1 MPAWS
6 DLPGWVQSLLPIVLL
21 LIVTGLVVARL
32 PKVDLGHSPE
42 FIRRRFLNWFPLG
55 MTYAFLYMGRYN
67 LAAAKND
74 LEDLIT
80 NADFG
85 TIKFYGTVVYAI
97 SFLLNGPLTDRFGG
111 RATILAAAAGSAAAN
126 LAMGA
131 VLLLGVRENVVP
143 IFTVLYA
150 VNMYFQ
156 SFGAVSI
163 VKVNAHWFHLR
174 ERGTFGGIFGILISL
189 GLYFAYDWCAA
200 IAGLEG
206 VGTEWVFF
214 IPAIILIG
222 FFFADYLWVRDS
234 PADAG
239 MKDFETGDASWGVEE
254 KPKTVGDQLRAIAKV
269 ALMMARQPVIL
280 IIAGVEFC
288 SGFVRSALMD
298 WYAIFSTQTG
308 MRGHDFVA
316 DNWGMMQC
324 LAGILGGVV
333 AGIVSDRL
341 FQSRR
346 GPVAAMLYGILVG
359 GGVAM
364 ILALTTSP
372 VLSVTVVIMMLAI
385 IGVHGMLSG
394 AASMDFGGK
403 QNVGIVVGIID
414 GLVYMGQG
422 FQYGTLGLLVPEGE
436 AAAVPENWSAWPL
449 GLLIMS
455 VVGVGLASLIWN
467 AKPQGKSAPAH

>member
-1 MPAWS
+1 MPTWA
-6 DLPGWVQSLLPIVLL
+6 QNFLPIVLL
-21 LIVTGLVVARL
+21 LVVVAVVLARL
-32 PKVDLGHSPE
+32 PKVELGHSPA
-42 FIRRRFLNWFPLG
+42 FLQRRFLNWFPLG

-74 LEDLIT
+74 LEDLIS

-85 TIKFYGTVVYAI
+85 DIKTAGTVVYAF
-97 SFLLNGPLTDRFGG
+97 SFLLNGPLTDRLGG
-111 RATILAAAAGSAAAN
+111 RLTILAAAGGSALCNA
-126 LAMGA
+126 AMGA
-131 VLLLGVRENVVP
+131 VLLSGVEEGVVE
-143 IFTVLYA
+143 IFALLYA
-150 VNMYFQ
+150 ANMYFQ

-200 IAGLEG
+200 IAGWEG

-214 IPAIILIG
+214 IPAIILCV
-222 FFFADYLWVRDS
+222 FFAIDFVWVKDS

-239 MKDFETGDASWGVEE
+239 LTDFETGDASWGTGE
-254 KPKTVGDQLRAIAKV
+254 KPRSLGEQLKSIGTVLR
-269 ALMMARQPVIL
+269 LMLGQPVIL
-280 IIAGVEFC
+280 IIAAVEFC

-298 WYAIFSTQTG
+298 WYAIFAQQTG
-308 MRGHDFVA
+308 LRGHDFVA
-316 DNWGMMQC
+316 DHWGMMQC
-324 LAGILGGVV
+324 IAGILGGVV

-346 GPVAAMLYGILVG
+346 GPVATILFAVIALGAGAMVF
-359 GGVAM
+359 V
-364 ILALTTSP
+364 LTTSS
-372 VLSVTVVIMMLAI
+372 VLSVVVVIVMLAV

-414 GLVYMGQG
+414 GLVYLGQG
-422 FQYGTLGLLVPEGE
+422 FQYATVGHSLPEGE
-436 AAAVPENWSAWPL
+436 AAADPANWSIWPL
-449 GLLIMS
+449 SLLGI
-455 VVGVGLASLIWN
+455 GVLGVLLATRIWN
-467 AKPQGKSAPAH
+467 AKPSAKGAAAH

>member
-1 MPAWS
+1 MS
-6 DLPGWVQSLLPIVLL
+6 SLPGWAQSLLPIVLL
-21 LIVTGLVVARL
+21 LIVVGIVVARL
-32 PKVDLGHSPE
+32 PKADLGHSPE
-42 FIRRRFLNWFPLG
+42 FLRRRFLNWFPLG
-55 MTYAFLYMGRYN
+55 MTYAFLYMARYN

-74 LEDLIT
+74 LEDLIS
-80 NADFG
+80 NEDFG
-85 TIKFYGTVVYAI
+85 NIKFVGTCVYAV

-111 RATILAAAAGSAAAN
+111 RATILAAAAGSALAN
-126 LAMGA
+126 AAMGV
-131 VLLLGVRENVVP
+131 VLLSGTTQNLVP
-143 IFTVLYA
+143 IFAVLYA

-200 IAGLEG
+200 IAGWEG

-214 IPAIILIG
+214 IPSLILTA
-222 FFFADYLWVRDS
+222 FFLIDVVWVRDT

-239 MKDFETGDASWGVEE
+239 LADFETGDASWGVQE
-254 KPKTVGDQLRAIAKV
+254 KPKTLGEQLRSV
-269 ALMMARQPVIL
+269 RDVGLMMLRQPVIL

-298 WYAIFSTQTG
+298 WYAIFSVQTG

-324 LAGILGGVV
+324 LAGIMGGVV

-341 FQSRR
+341 FNSRR
-346 GPVAAMLYGILVG
+346 GPVAAMLYGVVVG
-359 GGVAM
+359 GAVAM
-364 ILALTTSP
+364 ILALTTAP
-372 VLSVTVVIMMLAI
+372 VLSVVVVIMMLAI

-414 GLVYMGQG
+414 GLVYLGQG
-422 FQYGTLGLLVPEGE
+422 FQYATLGHLVPQGDG
-436 AAAVPENWSAWPL
+436 AAVAANWHTWPI

-455 VVGVGLASLIWN
+455 VVGLGLASLIWN
-467 AKPQGKSAPAH
+467 ATPKGKAAPAH

>member
-32 PKVDLGHSPE
+32 PKVDLGHTPE

-174 ERGTFGGIFGILISL
+174 ERGT
-189 GLYFAYDWCAA
+189 
-200 IAGLEG
+200 
-206 VGTEWVFF
+206 
-214 IPAIILIG
+214 
-222 FFFADYLWVRDS
+222 
-234 PADAG
+234 
-239 MKDFETGDASWGVEE
+239 
-254 KPKTVGDQLRAIAKV
+254 
-269 ALMMARQPVIL
+269 
-280 IIAGVEFC
+280 
-288 SGFVRSALMD
+288 
-298 WYAIFSTQTG
+298 
-308 MRGHDFVA
+308 
-316 DNWGMMQC
+316 
-324 LAGILGGVV
+324 
-333 AGIVSDRL
+333 
-341 FQSRR
+341 
-346 GPVAAMLYGILVG
+346 
-359 GGVAM
+359 
-364 ILALTTSP
+364 
-372 VLSVTVVIMMLAI
+372 
-385 IGVHGMLSG
+385 SG
-394 AASMDFGGK
+394 ASSG
-403 QNVGIVVGIID
+403 
-414 GLVYMGQG
+414 
-422 FQYGTLGLLVPEGE
+422 
-436 AAAVPENWSAWPL
+436 S
-449 GLLIMS
+449 
-455 VVGVGLASLIWN
+455 
-467 AKPQGKSAPAH
+467 

>member
-1 MPAWS
+1 MS
-6 DLPGWVQSLLPIVLL
+6 FLPSWAQSLLPIVLL
-21 LIVTGLVVARL
+21 LIVVGLVVARL
-32 PKVDLGHSPE
+32 PKVDLGHSPA
-42 FIRRRFLNWFPLG
+42 FMRRRFLNWFPLG

-80 NADFG
+80 NEDFG
-85 TIKFYGTVVYAI
+85 NIKFVGTCVYAV

-111 RATILAAAAGSAAAN
+111 RATILAAAAGSALAN
-126 LAMGA
+126 AAMGV
-131 VLLLGVRENVVP
+131 VLMSGATENLVP
-143 IFTVLYA
+143 IFAVLYA

-200 IAGLEG
+200 IAGWEG

-214 IPAIILIG
+214 IPSLILSA
-222 FFFADYLWVRDS
+222 FFVIDAFWVRDT

-239 MKDFETGDASWGVEE
+239 LSDFETGDASWGVTE
-254 KPKTVGDQLRAIAKV
+254 KPKTLGEQLRGVGKV
-269 ALMMARQPVIL
+269 GLMMVRQPVIL

-298 WYAIFSTQTG
+298 WYAIFSQQTG

-341 FQSRR
+341 FNSRR
-346 GPVAAMLYGILVG
+346 GPVAAMLYGIVVG
-359 GGVAM
+359 GAVAM
-364 ILALTTSP
+364 ILALTTAP
-372 VLSVTVVIMMLAI
+372 VLSVVVVIMMLAI

-403 QNVGIVVGIID
+403 QNVGVVVGIID
-414 GLVYMGQG
+414 GLVYLGQG
-422 FQYGTLGLLVPEGE
+422 FQYATLGRLVPQEE
-436 AAAVPENWSAWPL
+436 DAAIAANWHTWPL

-455 VVGVGLASLIWN
+455 VVGLGLASLIWN
-467 AKPQGKSAPAH
+467 AKPRGNAQPAH